1 MRPTRALGLV
11 TLTLGFGLLAACSPS
26 RKELQA
32 DLDETRAKLEG
43 SEQQRVTLEQK
54 IDQLEQEIAEHQ
66 EMIARLEADKAATSQ
81 ELDALRDEQRR
92 RQEELRTFKELF
104 GRLRA
109 LIDAG
114 TIQVS
119 FRKGRMIVELPSAV
133 LFDSGKTE
141 LKPDGKAAL
150 DQLVEALGSVAHRDL
165 MIAGHT
171 DNVPINTK
179 RYKSNWELSTQ
190 RAVVVVSYMI
200 EKKLPADHL
209 AAAGY
214 GEMDPIADN
223 ATEEGKA
230 KNRRIEIQLMPDLGE
245 LRGIEDMVT
254 SGKGKKGKQ

>member
-11 TLTLGFGLLAACSPS
+11 TVSLLALLTACSPS
-26 RKELQA
+26 RKQLQA
-32 DLDETRAKLEG
+32 DLDEARGQLEG
-43 SEQQRVTLEQK
+43 AQKQRVTLEQK
-54 IDQLEQEIAEHQ
+54 LAQLEQELADHQ
-66 EMIARLEADKAATSQ
+66 EMIARLEAEGTATSQ

-92 RQEELRTFKELF
+92 RQEELKTFKELF
-104 GRLRA
+104 GRLQA

-150 DQLVEALGSVAHRDL
+150 DKLVEALASVSHRDL

-179 RYKSNWELSTQ
+179 RYKNNWELSTQ
-190 RAVVVVSYMI
+190 RAVVVVGYMI
-200 EKKLPADHL
+200 EKGFPTEHL

-214 GEMDPIADN
+214 GEQDPIADN

-230 KNRRIEIQLMPDLGE
+230 KNRRIELQLMPDLGE

-254 SGKGKKGKQ
+254 AGKPKS

>member
-54 IDQLEQEIAEHQ
+54 IGQLEQELAEHQ
-66 EMIARLEADKAATSQ
+66 EMIARLEADKAATLQ

-114 TIQVS
+114 KIQVS

-150 DQLVEALGSVAHRDL
+150 DELVEALGSVAHRDL

-200 EKKLPADHL
+200 EKEFPADHL

-223 ATEEGKA
+223 ATDEGKA

-254 SGKGKKGKQ
+254 SGKGKK

>member
-1 MRPTRALGLV
+1 MRCTRALGVFLPYLGSALLV
-11 TLTLGFGLLAACSPS
+11 ACSPS

-32 DLDETRAKLEG
+32 DLDGTRAELEQ
-43 SEQQRVTLEQK
+43 SEHARLTLEQK
-54 IDQLEQEIAEHQ
+54 IADLEQELADRQ
-66 EMIARLEADKAATSQ
+66 EMIARLETDKAGFSQ

-92 RQEELRTFKELF
+92 RQEELKTYKELF

-109 LIDAG
+109 LIEAG

-133 LFDSGKTE
+133 LFDSGRTE
-141 LKPDGKAAL
+141 LKPEGKAAL
-150 DQLVEALGSVAHRDL
+150 EKLVEALASVSHRDL

-171 DNVPINTK
+171 DDVPINTR

-190 RAVVVVSYMI
+190 RAVVVVNYVI
-200 EKKLPADHL
+200 EKGFPADHL
-209 AAAGY
+209 SAAGY
-214 GEMDPIADN
+214 GEEDPIADN

-245 LRGIEDMVT
+245 LKGIEDMVT
-254 SGKGKKGKQ
+254 EGRPK